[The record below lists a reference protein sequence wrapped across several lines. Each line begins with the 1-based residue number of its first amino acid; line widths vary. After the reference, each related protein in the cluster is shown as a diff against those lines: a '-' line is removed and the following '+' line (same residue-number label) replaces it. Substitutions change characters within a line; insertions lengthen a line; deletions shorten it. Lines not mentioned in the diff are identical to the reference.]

1 MSQHSVKGAG
11 KKFQE
16 KFFFSNLEKAI
27 LNVLS
32 SVHIPSINYFY
43 PQGYY

>member
-11 KKFQE
+11 KKIQE
-16 KFFFSNLEKAI
+16 KFFSNLEKAI